1 MYLAHLQIKNNGKC
15 IRQSLRAHNRQVGQ
29 YASKCLEEVGLSSCG
44 MLAGILHDGK
54 GTAKFQEY
62 LSQCAAWEAFN
73 NGYCDQ
79 PSFEPPRR
87 GTVNHTFAGCIYL
100 LDRYHAT
107 DNPRITSLD
116 IVTSEFI
123 ACAIASHHGLIDCLS
138 IEKKNGFLH
147 RCTET
152 DRASIQYDSAK
163 KAFEE
168 EISSKQEI
176 DDLFQSSKDELQ
188 AFFDKVRRLRSLE
201 DPKKDEAFLML
212 SMAERMLTSALIY
225 ADRRDTAEF
234 SDEKSGEY
242 GDIKPDWERNIR
254 DFERIYSQFPP
265 SDKPI
270 NQIRFSISNQCRNFA
285 DEQEGCIYR
294 LNVPTGG
301 GKTLSSLRYALYHAR
316 KYHKKRIIYIIPLLT
331 IIDQNAADIRK
342 FLPNERIL
350 EHHSDVLLDDLSKD
364 ELSQYDLIKDR
375 WTAPVII
382 TTLVQILNILFSNKT
397 QCIARMRA
405 LSDAVLI
412 FDEVQSIPYKTITL
426 FNAAINYLAKF
437 CRSTIILCSATQP
450 AFEHV
455 STIPLLLS
463 DKIMVQLSAAEMKV
477 FKRHQYH
484 AWDGRDTTVEDICHF
499 ARSVVKQE
507 NPLMIVCNTKSE
519 AVRIYQKLTDQSDE
533 NLHIRHLSA
542 GMCKAHRKNVLE
554 EIGLMLMKIQNHTME
569 DRLILVTT
577 QIVEAGVN
585 LSFRSVI
592 RLMAGDDNLVQAA
605 GRCNRSDEYHG
616 HGDVYLMKLQN
627 ENLSKLSEI
636 KSARNAMISAIGSS
650 GDESFEPASQA
661 FICTYYRRLFRALDD
676 KGETLYPIQYRD
688 GDPYFIAY
696 LLANHIQQQEGE
708 PEFFMHQPFK
718 TAGEYFHVFDE
729 NTYSV
734 LVPYHSEGEQL
745 IRQIEGMLAATGS
758 ISKTYLQR
766 AGEYTITIYEWQ
778 KRVLEANQLLT
789 PIQDRNPRELGEK
802 GRNAVL
808 MYKLDERAYREDIG
822 LTLEAVKRT
831 VDDYIF

>member
-1 MYLAHLQIKNNGKC
+1 MYLAHLRIKNNGEC
-15 IRQSLRAHNRQVGQ
+15 IKQLLRTHNRQVGQ
-29 YASKCLEEVGLSSCG
+29 YASECLEEIGLSSCG

-54 GTAKFQEY
+54 GTAKYQEY
-62 LSQCAAWEAFN
+62 LSQSAAWDAFDR
-73 NGYCDQ
+73 GYGNQ
-79 PSFEPPRR
+79 PSFARPRR

-100 LDRYHAT
+100 LDRYHAADKPET
-107 DNPRITSLD
+107 TSLD

-123 ACAIASHHGLIDCLS
+123 ACAIASHHGLFDCLS

-147 RCTET
+147 RCMET

-168 EISSKQEI
+168 EISSREEI
-176 DDLFQSSKDELQ
+176 DELFHSSRDELH
-188 AFFDKVRRLRSLE
+188 AFLDRLRCLHPE
-201 DPKKDEAFLML
+201 RELTGDEVFLML

-234 SDEKSGEY
+234 FDEKSGKY
-242 GDIKPDWERNIR
+242 GDIQPDWERNIE
-254 DFERIYSQFPP
+254 DFERVYSQIPS

-270 NQIRFSISNQCRNFA
+270 NQIRARISNQCRDFS
-285 DEQEGCIYR
+285 DKGDGCIYQ

-316 KYHKKRIIYIIPLLT
+316 QYHKKRIIYVIPLLT
-331 IIDQNAADIRK
+331 IIDQNARDIREH
-342 FLPNERIL
+342 LPNEKIL
-350 EHHSDVLLDDLSKD
+350 EHHSDVLVDDMSKD
-364 ELSQYDLIKDR
+364 ELSQYDLMKNR

-382 TTLVQILNILFSNKT
+382 STLVQVLDILFSGKT
-397 QCIARMRA
+397 QCVARMRA
-405 LSDAVLI
+405 LSDAILI
-412 FDEVQSIPYKTITL
+412 FDEVQSVPYKTINL

-450 AFEHV
+450 TFEHV
-455 STIPLLLS
+455 SMVPLLLS
-463 DKIMVQLSAAEMKV
+463 DENMVQLSAAEMKV
-477 FKRHQYH
+477 FRRHQYH
-484 AWDGRDTTVEDICHF
+484 AWDGRDATVDDICHF
-499 ARSVVKQE
+499 ALSVIEKE

-519 AVRIYQKLTDQSDE
+519 AARIYQMLATQQDE
-533 NLHIRHLSA
+533 RLHIMHLSA
-542 GMCKAHRKNVLE
+542 GMCKAHRKIVLKRIGAMLE
-554 EIGLMLMKIQNHTME
+554 EIQNRESE

-605 GRCNRSDEYHG
+605 GRCNRSDEYHD

-636 KSARNAMISAIGSS
+636 ESARNAMISAIEST
-650 GDESFEPASQA
+650 GDESFDPASQA
-661 FICTYYRRLFRALDD
+661 FIRTYYRRLFRSLDD
-676 KGETLYPIQYRD
+676 KHETLYPIQYRD
-688 GDPYFIAY
+688 GDTYHIAY
-696 LLANHIQQQEGE
+696 LLANHIQPMEGE
-708 PEFFMHQPFK
+708 PKFFMHQPFK

-734 LVPYHSEGEQL
+734 LVPYHSEGEKL
-745 IRQIEGMLAATGS
+745 IRQIEGALAVNES
-758 ISKTYLQR
+758 IPPTYLQR

-778 KRVLEANQLLT
+778 KRILEDNQLLI
-789 PIQDRNPRELGEK
+789 PIQASCRHEMGKRSSS
-802 GRNAVL
+802 AVL
-808 MYKLDERAYREDIG
+808 MYKLDACAYQEDIG
-822 LTLEAVKRT
+822 LTMEPVKRT